1 MVLIHSSASLEK
13 FRYNNAAGGER
24 LVRNGLR
31 SERLAVKT
39 VNINPEGS
47 PYTPPPA
54 PGNVPRQAPPAC
66 PLPSGGSRGT
76 GGPAMRPA

>member
-47 PYTPPPA
+47 PYTPPPRTWKRSQA
-54 PGNVPRQAPPAC
+54 GPPSVPTAQR
-66 PLPSGGSRGT
+66 RK
-76 GGPAMRPA
+76 